1 MDHLVAEFSFGN
13 LPHHESEKAM
23 RLFAD
28 RVLPTLQHDSA
39 YATPKPVR
47 AAAAG
52 GTRTTNE
59 DIFAPA

>member
-28 RVLPTLQHDSA
+28 RVLPPLQHDPAS
-39 YATPKPVR
+39 ATPKPIR
-47 AAAAG
+47 PAAAG
-52 GTRTTNE
+52 STRSESE
-59 DIFAPA
+59 DLFAPA